1 MNSSLIGKIEKA
13 HRYAMQP
20 ERISFTSFEATF
32 RGENDSHTV
41 SLENG
46 KWHCTCHFFVGWN
59 VCSHTMAMEKILK
72 PMLPPEALEQNQPF
86 AGAAST

>member
-13 HRYAMQP
+13 HRYALQP
-20 ERISFTSFEATF
+20 ERITFTSFEATF

-72 PMLPPEALEQNQPF
+72 PMLPEQAMEQDQSF
-86 AGAAST
+86 AGAASS